1 MQREAKQKGDNAGMR
16 RPASGSSTLKEGT
29 VAKSQRPS
37 SGSNMS
43 WLSNNSSS
51 IEIIFQILLRET

>member
-1 MQREAKQKGDNAGMR
+1 MQRRLRRVDSTHRNR

-29 VAKSQRPS
+29 VAKSQN

-43 WLSNNSSS
+43 CGLV
-51 IEIIFQILLRET
+51 ITAVALK